1 MSNVLI
7 ATATY
12 ADKMRKE
19 TIDSVQAQ
27 VFDGVWQ
34 WRQYRENPFPYGD
47 RRNYFAQYDAIR
59 TDMLNGDFD
68 AILFVEHDMEVPP
81 DALQKLWDTG
91 DQVAY
96 GVYLL
101 RHGIEIL
108 NTYRWVSNQ
117 GIGESLSLYAQQLEA
132 ARAQV
137 VAEVSGIGFGCTL
150 IRRETLERIP
160 FRPDESRGAPDMPFA
175 IDCVQAGIK
184 QIAHFGVLCGH
195 WDEGKRLYPFAG
207 GRASMQLVR
216 ALETVNISLSNGGA
230 AQIEEGKEYHL
241 PVADAREHVR
251 TGLIE
256 FLDTPEEG
264 KGRILVSANP
274 DPNIRPAPPDATTKP
289 AKPRKPKRQGL

>member
-150 IRRETLERIP
+150 VRRETLERIP

-175 IDCVQAGIK
+175 IDCVKARVK
-184 QIAHFGVLCGH
+184 QVAHFGVLCGH
-195 WDEGKRLYPFAG
+195 WEDDTCLYPFTG
-207 GRASMQLVR
+207 GRAAMQLVL
-216 ALETVNISLSNGGA
+216 AMETANISLSNGGSA
-230 AQIEEGKEYHL
+230 HIEKGKEYHL
-241 PVADAREHVR
+241 PVGDAKEHSR
-251 TGLIE
+251 TGLVQ
-256 FLDTPEEG
+256 FLDMPSEG
-264 KGRILVSANP
+264 KGRILVSTNP
-274 DPNIRPAPPDATTKP
+274 DADIRTETDDAVAQP
-289 AKPRKPKRQGL
+289 AKPRKPKR

>member
-1 MSNVLI
+1 MINVLI

-137 VAEVSGIGFGCTL
+137 VAEVSGMASGARWFAVRRWNAYRFAPTKAVARQICRSRL
-150 IRRETLERIP
+150 IASRRES
-160 FRPDESRGAPDMPFA
+160 SR
-175 IDCVQAGIK
+175 
-184 QIAHFGVLCGH
+184 
-195 WDEGKRLYPFAG
+195 
-207 GRASMQLVR
+207 
-216 ALETVNISLSNGGA
+216 
-230 AQIEEGKEYHL
+230 
-241 PVADAREHVR
+241 
-251 TGLIE
+251 
-256 FLDTPEEG
+256 
-264 KGRILVSANP
+264 
-274 DPNIRPAPPDATTKP
+274 
-289 AKPRKPKRQGL
+289 